1 MKLLLLCGTALVL
14 GTAALQADPKET
26 PFNIMV
32 GEASWLTDA
41 STIARTMDHES
52 GLRIMPVLGRGSVQ
66 AVQDIETFPS
76 LDAALVTSDSLT
88 YVKAQSLMDPN
99 ETPLTYISAVRQ
111 LPIVLVAS
119 RVIPNLTALA
129 GKRIATGAADSA
141 AFATGELLMGAMEVP
156 FLRVPTS
163 QEGAVDALLAGQAD
177 AAFFVGL
184 PSNIGKLNRNF
195 RVLPLVLPQ
204 ELAGTY
210 EPAKLTSA
218 DLPNLIPQT
227 VQMDTV
233 ATELVLA
240 ASASANSK
248 DHVKALKAFTLELF
262 RQGADSNA
270 MLRAD
275 VPGWTRDGTAANLA
289 KTLTANAATDNPTIT
304 PTGATP

>member
-1 MKLLLLCGTALVL
+1 MRHLLLCGAALLL
-14 GTAALQADPKET
+14 GTSALQADPKET

-41 STIARTMDHES
+41 ETIAKAMDHES

-66 AVQDIETFPS
+66 AVQDIQTFPT

-99 ETPLTYISAVRQ
+99 ETPLTYISAVKQ
-111 LPIVLVAS
+111 LPIVLIS
-119 RVIPNLTALA
+119 TRNIPNLTALA
-129 GKRIATGAADSA
+129 GKRIATGTADSA
-141 AFATGELLMGAMEVP
+141 SFASGELLMGAMEVP
-156 FLRVPTS
+156 FLRVPAA

-195 RVLPLVLPQ
+195 RVLSLVLPK
-204 ELAGTY
+204 ELSTTY
-210 EPAKLTSA
+210 QAAKLSSS
-218 DLPNLIPQT
+218 DLPNLIPANAP
-227 VQMDTV
+227 VDTV
-233 ATELVLA
+233 GTELVLA
-240 ASASANSK
+240 ASPAATSK
-248 DHVKALKAFTLELF
+248 DHMKALKAFTFELF
-262 RQGADSNA
+262 RQGADNNT

-275 VPGWTRDGTAANLA
+275 VPGWTRDGTAANLV
-289 KTLTANAATDNPTIT
+289 KTMTANAAPDNPTIT

>member
-1 MKLLLLCGTALVL
+1 MKHLLLCGAALLL
-14 GTAALQADPKET
+14 GAGALQADPKET

-41 STIARTMDHES
+41 AIIAKAMDHES

-66 AVQDIETFPS
+66 AVQDIETFPN

-88 YVKAQSLMDPN
+88 YVKAQNLTDPN
-99 ETPLTYISAVRQ
+99 DNQLTYISAVKQ

-119 RVIPNLTALA
+119 RNIANITALA

-141 AFATGELLMGAMEVP
+141 SFASGELLMGAMEVP
-156 FLRVPTS
+156 FLRVPAS

-184 PSNIGKLNRNF
+184 PSNISKLNRNF
-195 RVLPLVLPQ
+195 RVLSLVLPK
-204 ELAGTY
+204 ELATTY
-210 EPAKLTSA
+210 AATKLTSA
-218 DLPNLIPQT
+218 DLPNLIPSTTQ
-227 VQMDTV
+227 VDTV
-233 ATELVLA
+233 GTELVLA
-240 ASASANSK
+240 ANNATNSK
-248 DHVKALKAFTLELF
+248 DHVKALKAFTFELF